1 MKTKKLSLI
10 TALFAIFLTS
20 CSKDDEVLDQE
31 FTSTNPEDEEIVETG
46 ELEVQEFIYKG
57 MNNIYLYKEDVPEL
71 GDEYFATTTEKN
83 DFLEDFNAPENLF
96 AGVKSYRDRF
106 SFITDDYNEL
116 EESFRGITSSTAGM
130 KFGLGRISGSNNI
143 FGFLQ
148 YVIPG
153 TSAADAGLT
162 RGTIFTEIDGQK
174 MTLNNFQE
182 LMEAESFSIKI
193 AKIEDG
199 YLQPSDE
206 RVTLENFSYT
216 SNPVQLVKTLDVE
229 GKKVGYLMYNSFIA
243 DFDEELNAAFAQ
255 LKSEGVT
262 DLVLDLRYNGGGSVE
277 SAIDLASMI
286 TGQFQGKMFMKEQ
299 WNEEYQEYYEANNS
313 ERLVNRFNGKI
324 RTGEAI
330 NSLNL
335 SKVYVLTSNSTASAS
350 ELVIN
355 GLEPY
360 IDVVQIGEKTTGKF
374 QASVTLYDSPN
385 FQKEGANENHTYA
398 IQPLVFKSANAEGKS
413 DYEDG
418 LVPDI
423 TYSEKVSNLGT
434 LGDPSEP
441 LLQAAL
447 NHLLGKAQI
456 AHKKGNENLRKVGES
471 GMYNAGYQ
479 KMYLDA
485 VPEVLLKRAEEKNQ

>member
-1 MKTKKLSLI
+1 MKINNLNI
-10 TALFAIFLTS
+10 FIALFVILFTS
-20 CSKDDEVLDQE
+20 CSKDDEGLEESLTDTDPKAEELTEPGEIEVEE
-31 FTSTNPEDEEIVETG
+31 FVW
-46 ELEVQEFIYKG
+46 KG
-57 MNNIYLYKEDVPEL
+57 LNDIYLYKEDISELSDNYFSSNIEKSEYLETFGSPE
-71 GDEYFATTTEKN
+71 E
-83 DFLEDFNAPENLF
+83 LF
-96 AGVKSYRDRF
+96 GELKSSRDRF
-106 SFITDDYNEL
+106 SFITADYKEL
-116 EESFRGITSSTAGM
+116 EDSFNGITSSTAGM
-130 KFGLGRISGSNNI
+130 KFGLGRISGSSNI

-199 YLQPSDE
+199 YLKPSDE
-206 RVTLENFSYT
+206 SVTLENFSYT

-243 DFDEELNAAFAQ
+243 DFDEELNVAFAQ

-262 DLVLDLRYNGGGSVE
+262 ELVLDLRYNGGGSVE

-286 TGQFQGKMFMKEQ
+286 TGQFQGEIFMKEQ
-299 WNEEYQEYYEANNS
+299 WNEEYQEYYETNNS

-360 IDVVQIGEKTTGKF
+360 IDVVQIGENTTGKF

-423 TYSEKVSNLGT
+423 EYSEKVSNLGT

-447 NHLLGKAQI
+447 NHLLGKAQV
-456 AHKKGNENLRKVGES
+456 AYKQGNENLRKVGES

-485 VPEVLLKRAEEKNQ
+485 VPEVLLKRAEEKH